1 MEMKNTTYDTLKY
14 IALILL
20 PALATLV
27 LTLSGI
33 WGFPYGEAIA
43 GTITA
48 VDVFLGAI
56 LKISSAEY
64 ELKTTKNDL
73 DKIISIRQAETEL
86 EDHIPHKGGE

>member
-1 MEMKNTTYDTLKY
+1 MTNKTYDTLKY
-14 IALILL
+14 VALIVL

-48 VDVFLGAI
+48 IDVFLGAI
-56 LKISSAEY
+56 LKISSREYALATQQAIVDDQVKAE
-64 ELKTTKNDL
+64 
-73 DKIISIRQAETEL
+73 ETLEP
-86 EDHIPHKGGE
+86 EDHVPHEE